1 LRHSIGIASR
11 DHVMKRM
18 AGRSCQPVH
27 GKAAPV
33 KRLAPGDWIAY
44 YQPDDERAESL

>member
-1 LRHSIGIASR
+1 
-11 DHVMKRM
+11 MKRV
-18 AGRSCQPVH
+18 AGGFRQPVH

-44 YQPDDERAESL
+44 YQPDDEGAESL